1 MRRIALLSNV
11 IAQVTLIFVATLLG
25 QQRQRPDRPEDRN
38 PLRGDPKAVLAGGTL
53 FSQSCGGC
61 HGPTGE
67 GGRGP
72 NLVDGR
78 AVRRLNDRE
87 LMTSIKKGVPGTD
100 MPPSALPDDKLW
112 QITAFVRGLSSPSFD
127 SPVAGD
133 ADAGA
138 ALFFGKAGCSNCHM
152 VRGRGG
158 FLGPDL
164 ANVGQLRS
172 EALLHE
178 SIVNPNRRLVDG
190 FQSASIVTADGRKIE
205 GVVKNSNNYSVQAL
219 DGKGELHLLD
229 RAPLKRLT
237 LRAESPMPAD
247 YAKTLSRGEIQ
258 NVVAYLSR
266 QSARNGTGAFVSP
279 ETGASP
285 VRFEDIRRSPN
296 DSWLTY
302 AGDYQAQRHSPLTQI
317 NTANVKSLAPAWTYH
332 IDTARKLEATPLVA
346 DGVMYVTNSNEIH
359 ALDARNGRRIW
370 TYRDDLSPVQRVN
383 RGAALLGDRVFFV
396 TGDAYLVALHRKSG
410 ALLWQKKYADTK
422 DGYFGTLAPL
432 AIKERVLVGVG
443 GGDSGM
449 RGFVAALSASTGEE
463 LWRFYTVPAKGE
475 PGSETWAQFPLQWA
489 GAATWLSGTYDPE
502 LNLVYWTTGNPW
514 PDFYGGDRKGD
525 NLYSASVVALD
536 LSSGKLKWHF
546 QFTPHD
552 THDWDAQAF
561 PVLVDTEYQGK
572 MRKALLHPNRNGFL
586 YLLDRTTGEFLRST
600 RLVDKLNWAT
610 GIDAK
615 GRPIEVPDMD
625 PSPGGKRVC
634 PSVRGAANW
643 MSPSFNPGAGLLY
656 VPTLEQCDIYTGSA
670 KEPEPMQGFAGTG
683 GEHIPTEPGQFFLRA
698 FDPKT
703 GQRIW
708 EYPMTGPTT
717 TWAGTVS
724 TAGGLVFFGDDDGQL
739 VAVDAKTG
747 KYLWHYYMGQ
757 ALSASPITYRVD
769 GKQYVTWIMHG
780 NATRR
785 TGMVSGGA
793 GAD

>member
-1 MRRIALLSNV
+1 MRRTILL
-11 IAQVTLIFVATLLG
+11 ITLLAAVVAA
-25 QQRQRPDRPEDRN
+25 QQQPRPDRAEDRN
-38 PLRGDPKAVLAGGTL
+38 PLRGDPNAVVAGSKL
-53 FSQSCGGC
+53 FSESCGAC
-61 HGPTGE
+61 HGPNGE

-87 LMTSIKKGVPGTD
+87 LMTSIRKGVPGTD
-100 MPPSALPDDKLW
+100 MPPSPLPEEKLW
-112 QITAFVRGLSSPSFD
+112 QITAFVRGLSSPAFE
-127 SPVAGD
+127 SPVAGN
-133 ADAGA
+133 AEAGG

-152 VRGRGG
+152 IRGRGG

-178 SIVNPNRRLVDG
+178 SIVNPNRRLVEG
-190 FQSASIVTADGRKIE
+190 FQGASIVTAEGQKIE
-205 GVVKNSNNYSVQAL
+205 GIAKNLTNYSVQVL
-219 DGKGELHLLD
+219 DAAGELHLLD
-229 RAPLKRLT
+229 RARLKSMS
-237 LRAESPMPAD
+237 LRAVSAMPAD
-247 YAKTLSRGEIQ
+247 YAKRLSKAEIQ
-258 NVVAYLSR
+258 NLVAYLGR
-266 QSARNGTGAFVSP
+266 QSIRGGAGAFVSP
-279 ETGASP
+279 PAGAAP
-285 VRFEDIRRSPN
+285 VSFEDIRRSPN
-296 DSWLTY
+296 DNWLTY
-302 AGDYQAQRHSPLTQI
+302 AGDYQARRHSPLAAI
-317 NTANVKSLAPAWTYH
+317 DTANVKGLAPAWTFH
-332 IDTARKLEATPLVA
+332 VDTARKLEATPLVA
-346 DGVMYVTNSNEIH
+346 DGVMYVTNSNEIF

-370 TYRDDLSPVQRVN
+370 TYRDDQATVQRVN

-396 TGDAYLVALHRKSG
+396 TGDNYLVALHRKSG
-410 ALLWQKKYADTK
+410 AVLWSQKYADTK
-422 DGYFGTLAPL
+422 DGYFATLAPL
-432 AIKERVLVGVG
+432 AIKDRVLVGVG

-463 LWRFYTVPAKGE
+463 LWRFYTIPAKGE

-489 GAATWLSGTYDPE
+489 GAGTWLSGTYDPD

-536 LSSGKLKWHF
+536 LATGKLKWHF

-586 YLLDRTTGEFLRST
+586 YLLDRTTGEYLRST
-600 RLVDKLNWAT
+600 RLVDKLTWAT

-625 PSPGGKRVC
+625 PTPGGKLVC

-643 MSPSFNPGAGLLY
+643 MSPSYNPATGLLY

-670 KEPEPMQGFAGTG
+670 KEPVPMQGFAGTG
-683 GEHIPTEPGQFFLRA
+683 GERVPTELGRFYLRA

-703 GQRIW
+703 GQRVW

-724 TAGGLVFFGDDDGQL
+724 TAGGLIFFGDDDGQL

-747 KYLWHYYMGQ
+747 KYLWHYNMGQ
-757 ALSASPITYRVD
+757 PLSASPIVYAVN
-769 GKQYVTWIMHG
+769 GKEYVTIAA
-780 NATRR
+780 ATDVF
-785 TGMVSGGA
+785 TFSL
-793 GAD
+793 ADR